1 MKPADR
7 LAAELH
13 RLDMFPPP
21 DQRPYLK
28 ALVQIRGEAVTMALR
43 REVGET
49 AWLQGLS
56 LLKVP
61 SAANAVRRACGFG
74 ALLTEFLIAP
84 LALDPLE
91 QTDAAS
97 LGARVNLIVSLYDHY
112 VDQGM
117 APHQVLPEQG
127 GEAAVPLVPLLVRG
141 YYARLRP
148 SRNTALVHRAIARMR
163 DAEDR
168 VAAGE
173 SSPLLWRRKS
183 ALPWVVMGMSPR
195 GADDRFLSSAQSP
208 MPRVS
213 TAARASKRV
222 SSGSQ
227 EPHLS
232 HLAWLYRLGCFLGW
246 IDDAADVERD
256 RSQGRAN
263 AFAKL
268 HPQEVPGIARSG
280 RNLLKWWDARCRDAD
295 TRSAFLYCVNSW
307 IDSRP
312 K

>member
-7 LAAELH
+7 LAAELQ

-21 DQRPYLK
+21 DQRPYLR
-28 ALVQIRGEAVTMALR
+28 ALVQIRGEAVAMALR

-61 SAANAVRRACGFG
+61 NAANAVRRACGFG
-74 ALLTEFLIAP
+74 ALLTEFLVAP
-84 LALDPLE
+84 LALDPLA
-91 QTDAAS
+91 QTDAAG

-127 GEAAVPLVPLLVRG
+127 GEGMVPLVPLLVRG

-183 ALPWVVMGMSPR
+183 ALPWVVMGMSP
-195 GADDRFLSSAQSP
+195 QSLQP
-208 MPRVS
+208 FALPY
-213 TAARASKRV
+213 
-222 SSGSQ
+222 
-227 EPHLS
+227 
-232 HLAWLYRLGCFLGW
+232 LAWLYRLGCFLGW

-256 RSQGRAN
+256 RAQGRAN
-263 AFAKL
+263 AFAEL
-268 HPQEVPGIARSG
+268 HPRQVPGIAKSG